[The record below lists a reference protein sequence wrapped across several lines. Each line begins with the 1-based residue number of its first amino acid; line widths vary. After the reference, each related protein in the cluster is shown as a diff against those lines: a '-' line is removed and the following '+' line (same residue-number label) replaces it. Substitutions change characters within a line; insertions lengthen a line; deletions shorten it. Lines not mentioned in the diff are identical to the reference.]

1 MLCHLALS
9 LLLSTVGLA
18 NQTGSQQPHACGES
32 VKTVELD
39 NHVTYRGTHKD
50 GVEAFLG
57 IKYAHDTSGANRFK
71 APKPFTPSPGSFIS
85 ADRPGP
91 ACPQDVSVGEDFL
104 PLYLTIFRD
113 TSEDCLSLN
122 VNRPN
127 GTRKGD
133 MLPVMVFIH
142 GGSYIVGAKDEL
154 TSQPGGLIIE
164 SVNNGLPV
172 IHVSLNYRLGILGFA
187 KSAALSTQNAA
198 LRDQRMALEWVQE
211 NIAAFGGDP
220 DNITIHGQSSG
231 GLSVGLQIMA
241 YGGSKPVP
249 FHKAIAQSQVLEPGL
264 TGEFT
269 DNAMARVLNA
279 STCNTTSADSQ
290 AAIDC
295 LRTLSAKDLI
305 KLQTD
310 TVVGSENIGDIWL
323 PTVDGDILPS
333 APSQLLSE
341 GRFAAI
347 TTIMGYTEDDT
358 APFTDIIIKTA
369 NQTEKF
375 FRDYAPAM
383 SDANLQH
390 LLSLY
395 PVEEFAANPSANLS
409 AEFYRSARILRDIL
423 MVCEPLLYGQA
434 LAQRGQKVYYYDQNQ
449 TVVDG
454 PLESLGLPG
463 LGVVHTSE
471 FAYMFNNISHYDI
484 NDYSYNPTASDKRLA
499 IRETRSFSTFA
510 SLGQPS
516 LKGHGTLEGW
526 EPAFGSGNETGVFVI
541 GSDEE
546 GLHSLHD
553 ESSVIGR
560 QRLEE
565 RCAFINSPEVVAQL
579 QF

>member
-1 MLCHLALS
+1 
-9 LLLSTVGLA
+9 
-18 NQTGSQQPHACGES
+18 
-32 VKTVELD
+32 
-39 NHVTYRGTHKD
+39 
-50 GVEAFLG
+50 
-57 IKYAHDTSGANRFK
+57 
-71 APKPFTPSPGSFIS
+71 
-85 ADRPGP
+85 
-91 ACPQDVSVGEDFL
+91 
-104 PLYLTIFRD
+104 
-113 TSEDCLSLN
+113 
-122 VNRPN
+122 
-127 GTRKGD
+127 
-133 MLPVMVFIH
+133 
-142 GGSYIVGAKDEL
+142 
-154 TSQPGGLIIE
+154 
-164 SVNNGLPV
+164 
-172 IHVSLNYRLGILGFA
+172 
-187 KSAALSTQNAA
+187 
-198 LRDQRMALEWVQE
+198 MALEWVQE

-249 FHKAIAQSQVLEPGL
+249 FHKAIAQSQVLEPGI
-264 TGEFT
+264 TGKFT
-269 DNAMARVLNA
+269 DDAMARVLNA
-279 STCNTTSADSQ
+279 SSCNTTSADSQ

-369 NQTEKF
+369 NQTETF

-395 PVEEFAANPSANLS
+395 PVGEFAANPVANLS

-434 LAQRGQKVYYYDQNQ
+434 LTQRGQKVYYYDQNQ

-471 FAYMFNNISHYDI
+471 FAYMFNNISHYDSKQ
-484 NDYSYNPTASDKRLA
+484 NMKR
-499 IRETRSFSTFA
+499 TC
-510 SLGQPS
+510 
-516 LKGHGTLEGW
+516 
-526 EPAFGSGNETGVFVI
+526 
-541 GSDEE
+541 
-546 GLHSLHD
+546 HD
-553 ESSVIGR
+553 IDRKS
-560 QRLEE
+560 
-565 RCAFINSPEVVAQL
+565 
-579 QF
+579 

>member
-1 MLCHLALS
+1 M
-9 LLLSTVGLA
+9 
-18 NQTGSQQPHACGES
+18 
-32 VKTVELD
+32 
-39 NHVTYRGTHKD
+39 
-50 GVEAFLG
+50 
-57 IKYAHDTSGANRFK
+57 
-71 APKPFTPSPGSFIS
+71 
-85 ADRPGP
+85 
-91 ACPQDVSVGEDFL
+91 
-104 PLYLTIFRD
+104 
-113 TSEDCLSLN
+113 N
-122 VNRPN
+122 V
-127 GTRKGD
+127 
-133 MLPVMVFIH
+133 

-198 LRDQRMALEWVQE
+198 LRDQRMAFEWVQE

-241 YGGSKPVP
+241 YGGSKPAP
-249 FHKAIAQSQVLEPGL
+249 FHKAIAQSQVLEPGI
-264 TGEFT
+264 TGKFT
-269 DNAMARVLNA
+269 EDAMARVLNA
-279 STCNTTSADSQ
+279 SSCNATSADSQ

-295 LRTLSAKDLI
+295 LRTLSAKELI
-305 KLQTD
+305 ELQTD
-310 TVVGSENIGDIWL
+310 TADDSENIGDNWL

-341 GRFAAI
+341 GRFAPI
-347 TTIMGYTEDDT
+347 TIIMGYAEDDT
-358 APFTDIIIKTA
+358 APFTDVIIKTA
-369 NQTEKF
+369 NQTEEF
-375 FRDYAPAM
+375 FREYAPAM
-383 SDANLQH
+383 PDSNLQH

-395 PVEEFAANPSANLS
+395 PVGEFTANPSANLS
-409 AEFYRSARILRDIL
+409 AEFYRTARILRDIL

-454 PLESLGLPG
+454 PLESLGWPG

-471 FAYMFNNISHYDI
+471 FAYMFNNISHYKSKQKDSTSRHAI
-484 NDYSYNPTASDKRLA
+484 GKANNDLAVNGYSHNPTASDERLA

-510 SLGQPS
+510 SIGQPS

-526 EPAFGSGNETGVFVI
+526 EPAFGSENETRVFVI

-553 ESSVIGR
+553 AGSVIGR
-560 QRLEE
+560 QKIEE
-565 RCAFINSPEVVAQL
+565 KCAFINSPEVVAQL